1 MKKRI
6 GILHISDIHAQEKNK
21 KKLSLLKELL
31 LRDATD
37 LQVLYNTEIKA
48 ICITG
53 DLINSGDLSET
64 ELDLVLSELII
75 PLMQGLGLTED
86 NIFVVPGNHEVR
98 RSQIVEYVE
107 SGLASTLASEEA
119 IESFL
124 DSDTSEAMRRIHYFD
139 ESFSSQFGGQS
150 VYSDS
155 ICHTHILN
163 LENLKIGIA
172 CINSSW
178 RSTGI
183 GKAEKGKMVVGQKT
197 IIDSFES
204 IKDTDIKVCL
214 MHHPL
219 DWLVDEDK
227 SAIEKCISC
236 YDIVLNG
243 HIHESDAKMWTSFNG
258 QSLFNTCGKLDDSND
273 FYNGYALIS
282 IEPFSKLCDV
292 ILRQYMGFPRNC
304 FDRAL
309 HLTESGIFSVSL
321 NAKDD
326 MLALAYTTTHAIEA
340 KFFEFANSF
349 FISNIMSAQTAKG
362 FDESFIEPVFSTH
375 SEYEKET
382 SFDYDETDEVEITID
397 SLCNSEHNILLLGRK
412 ETGKTTI
419 LHYIVRHCISR
430 FNYFKTVPILIDC
443 SHVNFAGI
451 DPILRS
457 CVAFVGEYCE
467 DNLSISKQQMVSM
480 LENGLCKILFDNFD
494 TISPANLDKVNA
506 FLSRYPDNKFVF
518 AVTET
523 VSARSIRESPVVP
536 ACEHE
541 NVYICSLSKKQIRAV
556 AKDVVHQLYAGDETS
571 IVDKIMLCFKKTSLP
586 RTPFVLSLILSL
598 CGDADFTPI
607 NEAVVMEQFMESL
620 LEKASPE
627 EIDSKVFD
635 FRVKEDFLIYLV
647 SLMHDKNE
655 YFFTEQEFEEALYTY
670 HQRLGFAVSET
681 RFDMVFF
688 ENGAL
693 IRTCGHITFRYAC
706 MVEYYLEKKAK
717 EDPEFLT
724 HLLTDR
730 NYLNYPNEIQYY
742 TGLNRKDRRILDK
755 LQHELNELFK
765 QLGPLLTELTD
776 YRIELNISIPEDSLS
791 RTIQQ
796 SRLSQAQ
803 SDEMSD
809 SKDISER
816 RLPETIDKSVTH
828 DEMEAFIQTLLIYGS
843 CIKNLELIELSEK
856 RAAYAGYIQGLHLML
871 AILKRITQDT
881 LAGFI
886 ESLESSPVDDA
897 EKRIRQAKKLVTDIL
912 MIALPLSV
920 QNIAVENIGTAKLR
934 AVIEE
939 GISQSTMDSF
949 GCFFGVF
956 TFCDLRLKGLRE
968 VLQHYVNGISDKSV
982 LKIVFFKILYYY
994 QFRYFSSSLDSFL
1007 ENTLADINIKLNKK
1021 SKSKKSLYVQQIK
1034 ERRRKT
1040 LPPDIQ

>member
-1 MKKRI
+1 MESRI

-21 KKLSLLKELL
+21 KKLSILKELL
-31 LRDATD
+31 TKDVKA
-37 LQVLYNTEIKA
+37 LQIQYDTQIQV

-64 ELDLVLSELII
+64 ELDLVLSDLII
-75 PLMQGLGLTED
+75 PLMQEFHLSEE
-86 NIFVVPGNHEVR
+86 NVFVVPGNHEVQ

-107 SGLASTLASEEA
+107 SGLASTLVSEKAIELFLNSDVSEA
-119 IESFL
+119 I
-124 DSDTSEAMRRIHYFD
+124 RRIHYFD
-139 ESFSSQFGGQS
+139 ESFASQFGGQP
-150 VYSDS
+150 VYCDS
-155 ICHTHILN
+155 FCHTHILN
-163 LENLKIGIA
+163 LENLTIGIA

-183 GKAEKGKMVVGQKT
+183 GMAEKGKMVVGKKN
-197 IIDSFES
+197 IVESIES

-219 DWLVDEDK
+219 DWLVDDDK
-227 SAIEKCISC
+227 SAIEKCINC

-282 IEPFSKLCDV
+282 IEPFSKQCDV
-292 ILRQYMGFPRNC
+292 ILRQYMPFPRNC
-304 FDRAL
+304 FDKAL
-309 HLTESGIFSVSL
+309 HLTESGTFSVSL
-321 NAKDD
+321 KAKDD
-326 MLALAYTTTHAIEA
+326 LLALAYKTTHAIET

-349 FISNIMSAQTAKG
+349 FISNIMSPQTVKS
-362 FDESFIEPVFSTH
+362 FEESFIEPVFSSH

-382 SFDYDETDEVEITID
+382 SFDYDETNEVEITID
-397 SLCNSEHNILLLGRK
+397 SLCDSKQNILLLGRK

-419 LHYIVRHCISR
+419 LHYVVRYCISR
-430 FNYFKTVPILIDC
+430 FNVLKTVPILIDC

-457 CVAFVGEYCE
+457 CRAFIDEYC
-467 DNLSISKQQMVSM
+467 DDDISVSKQEITTL
-480 LENGLCKILFDNFD
+480 LENGLCIVLFDNFD
-494 TISPANLDKVNA
+494 TITPANLDKVNA
-506 FLSRYPDNKFVF
+506 FLSRYPNNRFVF
-518 AVTET
+518 AETET
-523 VSARSIRESPVVP
+523 VAARSIRESPVVP
-536 ACEHE
+536 NCEHE
-541 NVYICSLSKKQIRAV
+541 NVFMCSLSKKQIRDV

-620 LEKASPE
+620 LEKASPA
-627 EIDSKVFD
+627 EIDSKVYD

-647 SLMHDKNE
+647 SIMHDKNE
-655 YFFTEQEFEEALYTY
+655 YFFSEQEFEEALYDY
-670 HQRLGFAVSET
+670 HQKHGFVVNET
-681 RFDMVFF
+681 KFDKIFF
-688 ENGAL
+688 KNGAL

-706 MVEYYLEKKAK
+706 MVEYYLAKKAK
-717 EDPEFLT
+717 EESEFLT
-724 HLLTDR
+724 YLLTDR

-742 TGLNRKDRRILDK
+742 TGLNRKDRQILNK
-755 LQHELNELFK
+755 LQCELDELFK
-765 QLGPLLTELTD
+765 QLSPLLSELTD
-776 YRIELNISIPEDSLS
+776 YQIGLNISIPEEKLS
-791 RTIQQ
+791 PTIQQ
-796 SRLSQAQ
+796 TRLSQAQ

-809 SKDISER
+809 SKDVSER
-816 RLPETIDKSVTH
+816 RLPEMIDKSVTH
-828 DEMEAFIQTLLIYGS
+828 DEMDTFIQTLLIYGS
-843 CIKNLELIELSEK
+843 CIKNLELIELDEK
-856 RAAYAGYIQGLHLML
+856 RTAYAGYLKGLHLML
-871 AILKRITQDT
+871 AILKKITQDT
-881 LAGFI
+881 LASFI
-886 ESLESSPVDDA
+886 ENLESSPIDNADM
-897 EKRIRQAKKLVTDIL
+897 RIQQAKKLVTDIL

-934 AVIEE
+934 TVIEE
-939 GISQSTMDSF
+939 GLSQSPVDSF
-949 GCFFGVF
+949 GYFFGVF
-956 TFCDLRLKGLRE
+956 TFCDLRLKGLRD
-968 VLQHYVNGISDKSV
+968 VLQRYVNSITDKSF

-994 QFRYFSSSLDSFL
+994 RFRYFSSSLDSFL

-1021 SKSKKSLYVQQIK
+1021 SKRQKSLYVQQIK

-1040 LPPDIQ
+1040 LPLDL